1 VESLPCFAEALSAVE
16 GEVEGDLLSGFP
28 DIFDY
33 YFDPT
38 AWGSFRH
45 YLNGEAGPVEIE
57 SQWTA
62 EGEKCFLLTSPFIEP
77 APLSVQTVLRLQL
90 GFASM
95 GKDYAPAW
103 VRYRNQP

>member
-38 AWGSFRH
+38 AWSSFRH
-45 YLNGEAGPVEIE
+45 YLNSEAGPVEIE
-57 SQWTA
+57 WQWTA
-62 EGEKCFLLTSPFIEP
+62 RKRQQAGIFLTVRARLP
-77 APLSVQTVLRLQL
+77 ADNPRPSR
-90 GFASM
+90 
-95 GKDYAPAW
+95 AW
-103 VRYRNQP
+103 TGHPSRVRNVIGWANPRVD